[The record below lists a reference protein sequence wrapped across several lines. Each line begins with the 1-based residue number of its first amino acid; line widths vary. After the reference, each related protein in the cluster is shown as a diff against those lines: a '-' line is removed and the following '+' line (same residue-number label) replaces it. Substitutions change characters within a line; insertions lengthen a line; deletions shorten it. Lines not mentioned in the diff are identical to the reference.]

1 MFAASPG
8 HAHAPQRSLAS
19 VIGHAVLIGAAAAI
33 LQMLA
38 VVVLLYAA
46 GIFES

>member
-1 MFAASPG
+1 MFAATSG
-8 HAHAPQRSLAS
+8 HAHAPQRSLTS

-38 VVVLLYAA
+38 VVALLYAS
-46 GIFES
+46 GILES